1 MPPRSEAEQEDVAP
15 SALTWT
21 VACADVDRVPA
32 QTGYAKAGYVKTWAA
47 TEAERTAVAEALD
60 LTQCFS
66 VSGTFTI
73 HARAGG
79 RYVLEGRLRA
89 DVEQAC
95 VVTLEAVPQHIDER
109 FKVNSARNPISPPPA
124 LSRRISIL
132 TPPTIRS
139 ASSTGSCTVGQLV
152 FENLALAIDPFPRA
166 ADAEDVRLERGPTGP
181 TKANDAVSERAP
193 NPFAVLA
200 KLKPDKAE

>member
-1 MPPRSEAEQEDVAP
+1 MSPRQEADAEDEAP
-15 SALTWT
+15 LVLTW
-21 VACADVDRVPA
+21 VLACADVDRAPA
-32 QTGYAKAGYVKTWAA
+32 QAGYTRTWTA
-47 TEAERTAVAEALD
+47 TEVERSAIAEALD

-66 VSGTFTI
+66 VSAKVTV

-79 RYVLEGRLRA
+79 RYVVNGRLRA

-109 FKVNSARNPISPPPA
+109 FQGEFCPQSDLAAAGPLEAHFDADAADDPIA
-124 LSRRISIL
+124 IVDGQLD
-132 TPPTIRS
+132 
-139 ASSTGSCTVGQLV
+139 VGQLA

-166 ADAEDVRLERGPTGP
+166 ADAEDVRLERGPSGP
-181 TKANDAVSERAP
+181 TKTADAATERAP

-200 KLKPDKAE
+200 RLKPGKAEHGE